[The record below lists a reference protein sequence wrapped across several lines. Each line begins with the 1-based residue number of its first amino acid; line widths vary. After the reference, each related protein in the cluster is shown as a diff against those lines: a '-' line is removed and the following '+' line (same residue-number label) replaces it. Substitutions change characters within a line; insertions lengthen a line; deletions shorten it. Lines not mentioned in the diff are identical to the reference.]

1 MNRYRSAILAVVAC
15 AGLIA
20 CAGPQIHSSTQV
32 ATIRLDSRDLLGARM
47 ALVTPSTV
55 LGQEEDK
62 QALALVFM
70 EVLRQKRPDL
80 RSVSLPETLG
90 AINRAG
96 LTADY
101 KRMFE
106 DYRFTGILE
115 RSMLQKI
122 AQATDVRY
130 IAQLKLAGF
139 HQGAKERW
147 GFLGIRIME
156 TKSTAIRLF
165 LQIWDSRDGT
175 LAWEGAQELTVAHE
189 STAEDIVTFRNV
201 VEEAARQLVMRLP

>member
-1 MNRYRSAILAVVAC
+1 MGGYRSVVWALACLGLVAC
-15 AGLIA
+15 T
-20 CAGPQIHSSTQV
+20 GPQIHSSTQV
-32 ATIRLDSRDLLGARM
+32 AAIRLESRDLMGARM
-47 ALVTPSTV
+47 ALVTPSTII
-55 LGQEEDK
+55 GQEEDK

-70 EVLRQKRPDL
+70 DVLRQKRPDL
-80 RSVSLPETLG
+80 RGVSLPETLG

-115 RSMLQKI
+115 RGMLQKI
-122 AQATDVRY
+122 AQATDARY
-130 IAQLKLAGF
+130 VAQLKLAGF

-147 GFLGIRIME
+147 GFLGFRIME

-175 LAWEGAQELTVAHE
+175 LAWEGSQELTVAHE

-201 VEEAARQLVMRLP
+201 VEEAARQLVARLP